1 MVGGDGCVHLG
12 LEVLGPAR
20 PVLRLDVVT
29 THRRPN
35 SALDLG
41 VDEVS
46 LAIDHCF
53 PATSS
58 HHQRTILTRPGLA
71 VVTASEYLAFDLPA
85 CPGGR

>member
-35 SALDLG
+35 SSLDLG
-41 VDEVS
+41 VDDVS
-46 LAIDHCF
+46 LAVDHCF
-53 PATSS
+53 PAT
-58 HHQRTILTRPGLA
+58 
-71 VVTASEYLAFDLPA
+71 
-85 CPGGR
+85 

>member
-12 LEVLGPAR
+12 LEVGGPAR

-35 SALDLG
+35 SSFDLG
-41 VDEVS
+41 VDDVS
-46 LAIDHCF
+46 LAVDHCF
-53 PATSS
+53 SRHVVPLPAD
-58 HHQRTILTRPGLA
+58 ILTRPALA

-85 CPGGR
+85 CPGGK